1 MKSLLQLLAFVLFV
15 LFLSGCGST
24 SSTNIVDVPDWYT
37 NPPSDPNYLFAPATA
52 TSKDMQLA
60 VDKAVTDGRAE
71 IARQTE
77 VKLKG
82 LQKKFAEE
90 VGVGDNATIL
100 EQMTEATKT
109 VVSTVLSGSK
119 SEKQQIFENGGIYRA
134 YVLVQYPVG
143 AANEAFL
150 NQVKKKEELYTRFR
164 SSQAYKELDKEV
176 EAYEKYKKEQGM
188 QQ

>member
-1 MKSLLQLLAFVLFV
+1 MKSLSHFLLLLVSLFY
-15 LFLSGCGST
+15 LSGCGGSAT
-24 SSTNIVDVPDWYT
+24 SNISNIPEWYT
-37 NPPSDPNYLFAPATA
+37 NPPSGPNYLFAPATA
-52 TSKDMQLA
+52 VSKDMQLA
-60 VDKAVTDGRAE
+60 VDKAVTGGRAD

-82 LQKKFAEE
+82 LQKKFDEE
-90 VGVGDNATIL
+90 VGVGENATL
-100 EQMTEATKT
+100 LQQFTEATKT

-119 SEKQQIFENGGIYRA
+119 AEKQQIFENGGSYRA

-150 NQVKKKEELYTRFR
+150 NQVKKKEELYTRYR
-164 SSQAYKELDKEV
+164 SSQAYEELEKEV

-188 QQ
+188 LQ

>member
-1 MKSLLQLLAFVLFV
+1 MKYLSHFLLLFV
-15 LFLSGCGST
+15 SIIYLSGCGSA
-24 SSTNIVDVPDWYT
+24 SSTNIVNVPDWYT

-52 TSKDMQLA
+52 VSKDMQLA
-60 VDKAVTDGRAE
+60 VDKAVTDGRTE
-71 IARQTE
+71 IGRQTE

-90 VGVGDNATIL
+90 VGVGDNSTL
-100 EQMTEATKT
+100 LQQMTEATKT

-119 SEKQQIFENGGIYRA
+119 SEKQQIFENDGLYRA

-150 NQVKKKEELYTRFR
+150 SQIKKKEELYTRFR
-164 SSQAYKELDKEV
+164 SSQAYEELDKEV
-176 EAYEKYKKEQGM
+176 EAYEKFKKEQGLM
-188 QQ
+188 Q